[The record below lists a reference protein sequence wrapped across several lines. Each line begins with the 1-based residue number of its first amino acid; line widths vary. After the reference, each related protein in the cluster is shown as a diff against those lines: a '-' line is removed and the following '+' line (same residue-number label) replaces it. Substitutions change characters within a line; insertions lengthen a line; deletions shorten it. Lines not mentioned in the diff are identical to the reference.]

1 MAINLFDLFL
11 YGLVAGLFSLLGGCL
26 VLWRSQSLV
35 HVMTPLVSFAAGA
48 FLSASFLDLLPE
60 ALEGGKDTHRIFMAF
75 LFGVTSFFILER
87 FFMKYVRRHSHE
99 NLHAS
104 EKHEEHTES
113 LPWLVI
119 IGDTLHNFLDGV
131 VIALAYI
138 ANPLLGLPTALAIAA
153 HEIPQEIGDFA
164 ILLDRGWSKAKVI
177 AANVFSSLV
186 NLLGIAV
193 AVLAAPLFE
202 GRLPY
207 LISAAAGMFT
217 YIALSD
223 LVPEMHHR
231 AGHKHFFRIILSFV
245 IGLVLSGYLISIT
258 HGAE

>member
-1 MAINLFDLFL
+1 MEINSAPLIL
-11 YGLVAGLFSLLGGCL
+11 YGLVGGFFSLVGGFFI
-26 VLWRSQSLV
+26 LWQSRFIERL
-35 HVMTPLVSFAAGA
+35 MTPLISFAAGA
-48 FLSASFLDLLPE
+48 FLAASFLDLMPE
-60 ALEGGKDTHRIFMAF
+60 AIEGGKDPERIFIAF
-75 LFGVTSFFILER
+75 LVGVTAFFILER
-87 FFMKYVRRHSHE
+87 FLMKYVRHPHTAHE
-99 NLHAS
+99 S
-104 EKHEEHTES
+104 PDHEEHTES

-138 ANPLLGLPTALAIAA
+138 ANPLLGLPTAIAIAA

-164 ILLDRGWSKAKVI
+164 ILLDRGWSKMKVI
-177 AANVFSSLV
+177 AVNIFSSLV

-193 AVLAAPLFE
+193 AILAAPLFE

-207 LISAAAGMFT
+207 LISVASGMFT

-223 LVPEMHHR
+223 LVPELHHR
-231 AGHKHFFRIILSFV
+231 AGHRHFFRIILSFV
-245 IGLVLSGYLISIT
+245 TGLVLAGYLIFLT